1 MAVYKTQTWHD
12 LPEPYCSD
20 FRYFLCVV
28 WKHLGL
34 PDPTPI
40 QLDIAEYMQHGPKRR
55 IIEGYRGVGKSWM
68 AAAFVLW
75 RLRLDP
81 QQKIMVNSA
90 SGAEAKNFT
99 TFCLQLIRD
108 MQILRCLEPRR
119 EEQRAA
125 VHAFDVG
132 PAKPD
137 KSPSVKSVGIFGQ
150 ITGSRADLI
159 IPDDIE
165 TPTTSWSVGMRE
177 KLLSAV
183 GEYNAILK
191 PGGEVMYLGTPQT
204 EESIYNKLLHKGFS
218 SRIWPARYPE
228 KPEKYGDLLAPVVLE
243 HCLELKGKPVDP
255 GRFSEMDLLEREVSY
270 GRSAFALQ
278 FQLDTTL
285 SDLERFPLRLS
296 DLMVMEVSDHA
307 PEKLVWSSGAE
318 YRITDLPAVGF
329 SGDYYHRPAYIHG
342 DWLPF
347 QGVVMFIDPSGRGA
361 DETAYAVVAHLNGNL
376 FLLEVGAY
384 RDGYTDPVL
393 EGMAAAA
400 KRNKVNLIVLEDQ
413 FGQGMLE
420 SLLKPH
426 LQIQHPCTIETVRSN
441 VQKERRIISA
451 LEPVLNQH
459 RLIVNRSVV
468 EGDSR
473 GRDDDAAEVK
483 LSYQLFHQLTHITV
497 DKNCLQHDDRLDAV
511 AGAVQY
517 WNESLAIDEDRA
529 IAERK
534 SELWD
539 LELEAFMGNIDGA
552 LDAQFLGV
560 ALADLPKTSGK
571 ATWLPPRPT
580 TAA

>member
-1 MAVYKTQTWHD
+1 MNGASANWQP
-12 LPEPYCSD
+12 LPEPFASD
-20 FRYFLCVV
+20 FRYWLCIV

-40 QLDIAEYMQHGPKRR
+40 QLDVAEYMQHGPKRR
-55 IIEGYRGVGKSWM
+55 IIQGYRGVGKSWM
-68 AAAFVLW
+68 AAAYVLW

-108 MQILRCLEPRR
+108 MPVLHCLEPRR
-119 EEQRAA
+119 EEQRSA
-125 VHAFDVG
+125 VNAFDVS
-132 PAKPD
+132 PSKPD

-177 KLLSAV
+177 KLLAAV

-204 EESIYNKLLHKGFS
+204 EESIYNKLLTKGFS
-218 SRIWPARYPE
+218 TRIWPARYPE
-228 KPEKYGDLLAPVVLE
+228 KPEKYGDNLAPVVLRD
-243 HCLELKGKPVDP
+243 CLDLKGKPVDP
-255 GRFSEMDLLEREVSY
+255 GRFSDMDLLEREVSY

-318 YRITDLPAVGF
+318 YRLTDLPAVGF
-329 SGDYYHRPAYIHG
+329 TGDYYHRPAFIHG
-342 DWLPF
+342 DWLAF
-347 QGVVMFIDPSGRGA
+347 QGCVMFIDPSGRGA
-361 DETAYAVVAHLNGNL
+361 DETAYAIVAHLNGNL

-384 RDGYTDPVL
+384 REGYTDVVL
-393 EGMAAAA
+393 EGLAQAA
-400 KRNKVNLIVLEDQ
+400 KRHKVNLILLEDQ

-426 LQIQHPCTIETVRSN
+426 LQVHHPCTVEPVRSN
-441 VQKERRIISA
+441 MQKERRIISA

-459 RLIVNRSVV
+459 RLVVNRSVD
-468 EGDSR
+468 ENDSR
-473 GRDDDAAEVK
+473 GRSEDAAEVK
-483 LSYQLFHQLTHITV
+483 LGYQLFHQLTHITV
-497 DKNCLQHDDRLDAV
+497 DRNCLQHDDRLDAL
-511 AGAVQY
+511 AGAIQY

-529 IAERK
+529 IAERRA
-534 SELWD
+534 ELWD
-539 LELEAFMGNIDGA
+539 LELQAFTGELEGA
-552 LDAQFLGV
+552 VDAKFLGI
-560 ALADLPKTSGK
+560 ALEDLPKARGQG
-571 ATWLPPRPT
+571 TWIPARS
-580 TAA
+580 AR

>member
-1 MAVYKTQTWHD
+1 MNGASANWQP
-12 LPEPYCSD
+12 LPEPFASD
-20 FRYFLCVV
+20 FRYWLCIV

-40 QLDIAEYMQHGPKRR
+40 QLDVAEYMQHGPKRR
-55 IIEGYRGVGKSWM
+55 IIQGYRGVGKSWM
-68 AAAFVLW
+68 AAAYVLW

-108 MQILRCLEPRR
+108 MPVLHCLEPRR
-119 EEQRAA
+119 EEQRSA
-125 VHAFDVG
+125 VNAFDVS
-132 PAKPD
+132 PSKPD

-177 KLLSAV
+177 KLLAAV

-204 EESIYNKLLHKGFS
+204 EESIYNKLLTKGFS
-218 SRIWPARYPE
+218 TRIWPARYPE
-228 KPEKYGDLLAPVVLE
+228 KPEKYGDNLAPVVLRD
-243 HCLELKGKPVDP
+243 CLDLKGKPVDP
-255 GRFSEMDLLEREVSY
+255 GRFSDMDLLEREVSY

-318 YRITDLPAVGF
+318 YRLTDLPAVGF
-329 SGDYYHRPAYIHG
+329 TGDYYHRPAFIHG
-342 DWLPF
+342 DWLAF
-347 QGVVMFIDPSGRGA
+347 QGCVMFIDPSGRGA
-361 DETAYAVVAHLNGNL
+361 DETAYAIVAHLNGNL

-384 RDGYTDPVL
+384 REGYTDVVL
-393 EGMAAAA
+393 EGLAQAA
-400 KRNKVNLIVLEDQ
+400 KRHKVNLILLEDQ

-426 LQIQHPCTIETVRSN
+426 LQVHHPCTVEPVRSN
-441 VQKERRIISA
+441 MQKERRIISA

-459 RLIVNRSVV
+459 RLVVNRSVV
-468 EGDSR
+468 ENDSR
-473 GRDDDAAEVK
+473 GRSEDAAEVK
-483 LSYQLFHQLTHITV
+483 LGYQLFHQLTHITV
-497 DKNCLQHDDRLDAV
+497 DRNCLQHDDRLDAL
-511 AGAVQY
+511 AGAIQY

-529 IAERK
+529 IAERRA
-534 SELWD
+534 ELWD
-539 LELEAFMGNIDGA
+539 LELQAFTGELEGA
-552 LDAQFLGV
+552 VDAKFLGI
-560 ALADLPKTSGK
+560 ALEDLPKARGQG
-571 ATWLPPRPT
+571 TWIPARS
-580 TAA
+580 AR

>member
-1 MAVYKTQTWHD
+1 MNGASANWQP
-12 LPEPYCSD
+12 LPEPFASD
-20 FRYFLCVV
+20 FRYWLCIV

-40 QLDIAEYMQHGPKRR
+40 QLDVAEYMQHGPKRR
-55 IIEGYRGVGKSWM
+55 IIQGYRGVGKSWM
-68 AAAFVLW
+68 AAAYVLW

-108 MQILRCLEPRR
+108 MPVLHCLEPRR
-119 EEQRAA
+119 EEQRSA
-125 VHAFDVG
+125 VNAFDVS
-132 PAKPD
+132 PSKPD

-177 KLLSAV
+177 KLLAAV

-204 EESIYNKLLHKGFS
+204 EESIYNKLLTKGFS
-218 SRIWPARYPE
+218 TRIWPARYPE
-228 KPEKYGDLLAPVVLE
+228 KPEKYGDNLAPVVLRD
-243 HCLELKGKPVDP
+243 CLDLKGKPVDP
-255 GRFSEMDLLEREVSY
+255 GRFSDMDLLEREVSY

-318 YRITDLPAVGF
+318 YRLTDLPAVGF
-329 SGDYYHRPAYIHG
+329 TGDYYHRPAFIHG
-342 DWLPF
+342 DWLAF
-347 QGVVMFIDPSGRGA
+347 QGCVMFIDPSGRGA
-361 DETAYAVVAHLNGNL
+361 DETAYAIVAHLNGNL

-384 RDGYTDPVL
+384 REGYTDVVL
-393 EGMAAAA
+393 EGLAQAA
-400 KRNKVNLIVLEDQ
+400 KRHKVNLILLEDQ

-426 LQIQHPCTIETVRSN
+426 LQVHHPCTVEPVRSN
-441 VQKERRIISA
+441 MQKERRIISA

-459 RLIVNRSVV
+459 RLVVNRSVV
-468 EGDSR
+468 ENDSR
-473 GRDDDAAEVK
+473 GRSEDAAEVK
-483 LSYQLFHQLTHITV
+483 LGYQLFHQLTHITV
-497 DKNCLQHDDRLDAV
+497 DRNCLQHDDRLDAL
-511 AGAVQY
+511 AGAIQY

-529 IAERK
+529 IAERRA
-534 SELWD
+534 ELWD
-539 LELEAFMGNIDGA
+539 LELQAFTGELGGA
-552 LDAQFLGV
+552 VDAKFLGI
-560 ALADLPKTSGK
+560 ALEDLPKARGQG
-571 ATWLPPRPT
+571 TWIPARS
-580 TAA
+580 AR